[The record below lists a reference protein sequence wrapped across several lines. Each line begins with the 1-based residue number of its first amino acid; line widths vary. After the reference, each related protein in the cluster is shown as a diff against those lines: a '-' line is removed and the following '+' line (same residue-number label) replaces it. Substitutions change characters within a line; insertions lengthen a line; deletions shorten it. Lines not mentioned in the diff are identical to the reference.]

1 MEEIL
6 QNFEI
11 AQTIEKVSKVSEFWY
26 QHEIYFEIY
35 YLKQDAK
42 GKQNEFQIF
51 WKFLKMT
58 SIQDFYFPIS
68 TNNL

>member
-11 AQTIEKVSKVSEFWY
+11 AQTIEKVSKVSEFGY

-42 GKQNEFQIF
+42 GK
-51 WKFLKMT
+51 
-58 SIQDFYFPIS
+58 
-68 TNNL
+68 

>member
-26 QHEIYFEIY
+26 QDEIYFEIY

-42 GKQNEFQIF
+42 GK
-51 WKFLKMT
+51 
-58 SIQDFYFPIS
+58 
-68 TNNL
+68 